1 MGRACW
7 RRGRPGGLRAAP
19 LRTSWGLGNEAPQ
32 PGAEAPSPRRLS
44 PSVHRTAGFTR
55 RGGPSRLLQPPCWHP
70 LACGHTLPSPPP
82 SAQAPPRSPTRTPR
96 MVFRAPPDPTWP
108 HPRAFTGLHLQTPF
122 FKQSHL
128 YRFRGDVSL
137 GTTTQLCILTEP
149 VSPASRLPPAW
160 KGPRAV
166 SQASSRGRDSPQQW
180 GYRAS
185 LLRAFP
191 RGFWV
196 LREVPSSGA
205 GFQGVLGLR

>member
-1 MGRACW
+1 M
-7 RRGRPGGLRAAP
+7 
-19 LRTSWGLGNEAPQ
+19 
-32 PGAEAPSPRRLS
+32 
-44 PSVHRTAGFTR
+44 
-55 RGGPSRLLQPPCWHP
+55 
-70 LACGHTLPSPPP
+70 
-82 SAQAPPRSPTRTPR
+82 
-96 MVFRAPPDPTWP
+96 
-108 HPRAFTGLHLQTPF
+108 
-122 FKQSHL
+122 
-128 YRFRGDVSL
+128 